1 MSRIVTQKKK
11 RGVTMNDVI
20 KWALTMLIVT
30 MVIGVLPTDAE
41 GEIYDDTLRLHI
53 LANSDTSEDQAL
65 KLEIRDRIL
74 RKYGALLKMGN
85 SIAEAKESVELLLPE
100 IESDAKLWISELGYD
115 YDVNATLSVE
125 WYETREYKNFT
136 LPAGYYSS
144 LRVIIG
150 EGAGQNWWCVMY
162 PPLCMEMASESA
174 PPDDGVIEYSKE
186 EIELITAGKY
196 QVKFKI
202 LEELS
207 RTFAKSS

>member
-1 MSRIVTQKKK
+1 
-11 RGVTMNDVI
+11 MNDVI
-20 KWALTMLIVT
+20 KWVLTMLIVA

-53 LANSDTSEDQAL
+53 LANSDKSEDQAL
-65 KLEIRDRIL
+65 KLEIRDRVL
-74 RKYGALLKMGN
+74 KKYGELLKTGS
-85 SIAEAKESVELLLPE
+85 SITEAKKSVEGLLPE
-100 IESDAKLWISELGYD
+100 IERDAKVWINELGYD
-115 YDVNATLSVE
+115 YDAKATLGVE
-125 WYETREYKNFT
+125 WYETREYDDFT

-144 LRVIIG
+144 LRIIIG

-162 PPLCMEMASESA
+162 PPLCIEMASESA
-174 PPDDGVIEYSKE
+174 PADDGVIDYSKE
-186 EIELITAGKY
+186 EIDLITSGKY

>member
-1 MSRIVTQKKK
+1 
-11 RGVTMNDVI
+11 MNDVI

-125 WYETREYKNFT
+125 WYETRKYESFT

-162 PPLCMEMASESA
+162 PPLCMEMASEYT
-174 PPDDGVIEYSKE
+174 PPDDGVIDYSKE